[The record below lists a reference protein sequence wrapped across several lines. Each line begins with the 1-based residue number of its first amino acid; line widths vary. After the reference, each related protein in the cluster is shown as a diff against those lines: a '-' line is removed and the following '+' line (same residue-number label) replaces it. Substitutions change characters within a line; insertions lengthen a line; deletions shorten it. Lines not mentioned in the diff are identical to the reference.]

1 MRGFEEKG
9 AQVLGLS
16 TDTVPSLRAWAQNLG
31 GIGYPLLS
39 DFYPHGHVLA
49 SYGLLN
55 EEMGF
60 ARRAVVVIDKSGVVR
75 HVQTYEP
82 GTLPVPEEVLAEVAG
97 LG

>member
-82 GTLPVPEEVLAEVAG
+82 GALPVPEEVLAEVAG